1 MNSKELQVRVAT
13 AELME
18 SLGGALGAVLLSP
31 PEKGPDRSTRERA
44 ALVFLR
50 GPLGAGKTTFAR
62 GVLRAFG
69 VTVAVKSPTYT
80 LVEPYST
87 EHGRLAHFDFYR
99 LSTAEEVEYLGLRDY
114 LDYDVCLFEWPE
126 RARGAVSMP
135 DLDLGI
141 EVDGEARKVRISA
154 QEAWGTALLERLKSR
169 GVCQETTSYTC
180 IKLRNVLDN

>member
-1 MNSKELQVRVAT
+1 MNSKDLQVRVAT

-50 GPLGAGKTTFAR
+50 GPLG
-62 GVLRAFG
+62 
-69 VTVAVKSPTYT
+69 AVKSPTYT

-154 QEAWGTALLERLKSR
+154 QEAWGTALLERLEPS
-169 GVCQETTSYTC
+169 GVCQETTSDTC